1 MSSNTKCQMQ
11 KSSDM
16 TLSNYNIYVI
26 DECTKVTLDFLFQKA
41 QILGF
46 PTHSSF
52 VLDMRMAKTAEAVT
66 TFLTDLSKKL
76 QALKESEMKLFLEYK
91 KEEARFV
98 FLF

>member
-1 MSSNTKCQMQ
+1 MYKGN
-11 KSSDM
+11 
-16 TLSNYNIYVI
+16 NF
-26 DECTKVTLDFLFQKA
+26 DFLFQKA

-91 KEEARFV
+91 KEEARFFCRITV
-98 FLF
+98 TCKAKGVNDMPEGDL